1 MKRICIEIQ
10 LIHLVMSFFCFQEW
24 LWLLVLWEMI
34 SWNWCDG
41 LLPMFEDGI
50 IHYMIIALQMK
61 QSHNSYRPNINGI
74 IHSIEETT
82 QNCPTRDSH
91 SFLLHILLFVK
102 PFHCDSN
109 YTNNKEDDMSHELNW
124 VEVSSLSVIIV
135 IDKSLT
141 TINESKQMKLQW

>member
-1 MKRICIEIQ
+1 
-10 LIHLVMSFFCFQEW
+10 
-24 LWLLVLWEMI
+24 
-34 SWNWCDG
+34 
-41 LLPMFEDGI
+41 MFEDGI

-109 YTNNKEDDMSHELNW
+109 YTNNKEDDMSHELN
-124 VEVSSLSVIIV
+124 
-135 IDKSLT
+135 
-141 TINESKQMKLQW
+141 